1 MVNPSTFAYTSWW
14 SELSHFGQTLHAG
27 HAPKL
32 TLADPPAKSWV
43 ALAEALPD
51 FRAWTE
57 LGASKREKN
66 LDPLY
71 RWLDAVLEGFLG
83 HSPQDYLKHS
93 TVGEAW
99 KVVGPDGRAL
109 KPERLL
115 RLNPP
120 GEEHALPIFIT
131 SAPLNQKDGK
141 RRALDLDRFLRAK
154 QLPMGL
160 ITDGRSLRWVVA
172 GTHQNAF
179 TQWDLLAGW
188 GEGEAWLSWRG
199 LFTLFGRNQ
208 GWAATPD
215 KDRPNQLG
223 LWLMESSQMQGDLST
238 SLGEQIREAVEALVH
253 ALDRWSMEDATRL
266 GPLVEVEPDPLKQ
279 NHAIYTAAVR
289 LVMRLVVIAFA
300 ESRGLLPVTLTAYRD
315 SYGLEV
321 LWQRLKRAKGEVGI
335 ENQQSAWVQL
345 LGLFRLV
352 HDGCAHPDLN
362 LRAYGGDLFQPGDA
376 SNFDPTSRAMALWE
390 SVDGVPVSDKDVL
403 HVLDRLKRTTV
414 RVNGKSVATPVDFS
428 TLSTEYIGLLYEG
441 LLDYDLRT
449 AAEPMLLLNL
459 GQQPLL
465 PLSLLKDKN
474 DKETKELLETLAKE
488 KATKASSDD
497 GEEGDDESEDEEE
510 DTQDAEPEAG
520 TEAEEA
526 VVDEPEAE
534 TEEEAP
540 AELTAAAWAWAAEAA
555 RIMPSRFGLGNLRR
569 GQTKAQKPDDMDT
582 QEWADRLQR
591 AARNLVARVI
601 PKGER
606 YLIRWSGTR
615 KGSGTFYTRP
625 SLTEPL
631 IRETLRPLCFEA
643 DGTPKKPEAILS
655 LQVLDPAMG
664 SASFLVGALRYL
676 THALYDSLIHH
687 RMREDKPDRVI
698 LTLPFGLRAVGSPGE
713 SLPPVHPDDADAE
726 PKLKRRLKR
735 FVVERCIYG
744 VDINPLAVEL
754 AKLAVWVETL
764 DPDLPFGFLD
774 HKLRCGNGLV
784 GCWLDRVDDYP
795 ILAWARKGGDG
806 DKGDETKALKKAL
819 GAAKD
824 RMEAQLLLGIPWS
837 TQPDHQAPEEVLAA
851 ARESLTALHD
861 IPIHDV
867 DRQREAWVT
876 LKDDPAL
883 CALQQALDRWCALFF
898 WPCLDD
904 AGKPVAPESLP
915 MPDTWRN
922 PGFTATIGQLAARHR
937 FFHWELAF
945 PEVFTDPQ
953 SGFDVILGNPPW
965 EVSKPNSNEFF
976 TAYDPIFR
984 TYKKNKADEAKT
996 RLFGVHTSLEPQWK
1010 RYVAGFKS
1018 MSGWVKWGGNP
1029 YRWTPED
1036 EDEGDAAPK
1045 AKRAPS
1051 KKTLQ
1056 RERLMETWEGKRKA
1070 RPNYCDPEHPFR
1082 LQGSADLNTYKL
1094 FLEQVRAMLRKSG
1107 RMGVV
1112 VPSGL
1117 YTDAGSKEL
1126 RETFLTRD
1134 GWELLFGFE
1143 NKREIFKIHRQF
1155 KFVATVVAKNQP
1167 TPDTPLQA
1175 AFMRL
1180 DTAELTDP
1188 RAYTLP
1194 VTPAQVRRFSPNTLS
1209 FMELRSPKDLAVAQK
1224 LYADHPLLGDLGL
1237 SYRAEFHMTSDAKLW
1252 KDGSRAKLEAAGL
1265 LASGEDT
1272 RDIRVR
1278 FRLWKAGWVP
1288 LVEGKHFWQF
1298 NPYYLGNDSDNGL
1311 NKFLDGQRFILR
1323 ETLRQVAEDQ
1333 WQKAKDKAEKN
1344 DEPFD
1349 QAVLDFMPWVRPRL
1363 MYRAVQNATNQRTFI
1378 STLALPSPHGNG
1390 NPDISANGVSSL
1402 YLLGVFNSFCN
1413 DWSIRRKITANLNLF
1428 YAETLPIPSPGSV
1441 VEGAVGHRVNALVGL
1456 NTPPLQSGDARLRAR
1471 LEVDAL
1477 VASQFRLEVEEFQ
1490 HVLLA
1495 EDARPKGFER
1505 NDRSLPEAIRQ
1516 PRLALDAYQ
1525 QLLNKGLDRFLHD
1538 GVEIPVEALGHSR
1551 PLIDIWSPEGGWDT
1565 AWVEAQA
1572 MAESDHEWD
1581 LFLGKEH
1588 AVQAEY
1594 GNLEGALDMAA
1605 SIEHGKDPYRDD
1617 PQPGAL
1623 FDTDEFR
1630 RDGQRRLL

>member
-1 MVNPSTFAYTSWW
+1 MVNPSTFAYSSWW
-14 SELSHFGQTLHAG
+14 SELNHFGQTLHAG

-32 TLADPPAKSWV
+32 NLADPPAKSWI
-43 ALAEALPD
+43 ALAEAMPD

-66 LDPLY
+66 LDPLH

-93 TVGEAW
+93 AVCDGW

-131 SAPLNQKDGK
+131 AAPLNQKDGK

-154 QLPMGL
+154 QLPMGI

-188 GEGEAWLSWRG
+188 GEGEAKLPWRG

-223 LWLMESSQMQGDLST
+223 LWLLESSQMQGDLST

-300 ESRGLLPVTLTAYRD
+300 ESRGLLPVTLAAYRD

-321 LWQRLKRAKGEVGI
+321 LWQRLKRAKGEVGFD
-335 ENQQSAWVQL
+335 NQMSAWVQL

-376 SNFDPTSRAMALWE
+376 SDFDPISRAMALWE

-414 RVNGKSVATPVDFS
+414 RVNGKAVATPVDFS

-449 AAEPMLLLNL
+449 ATEPMLLLNL

-465 PLSLLKDKN
+465 PLTLLQAKN
-474 DKETKELLETLAKE
+474 EKETKELLETLAKE
-488 KATKASSDD
+488 KATKASSED
-497 GEEGDDESEDEEE
+497 EGDAEEDESEAEDEV
-510 DTQDAEPEAG
+510 
-520 TEAEEA
+520 AEEPDA
-526 VVDEPEAE
+526 SETTTEDEP
-534 TEEEAP
+534 AP
-540 AELTAAAWAWAAEAA
+540 EDVPEDIPIELMSQAWEWAAEAA
-555 RIMPSRFGLGNLRR
+555 RIMPNRFGLGNLRR

-582 QEWADRLQR
+582 QEWADRLSK

-601 PKGER
+601 PPGER

-625 SLTEPL
+625 ALTEPL

-643 DGTPKKPEAILS
+643 DGTPKKPEVILS
-655 LQVLDPAMG
+655 LRVLDPAMG

-687 RMREDKPDRVI
+687 RLREERPDRVI

-774 HKLRCGNGLV
+774 HKLRCGNGLI

-795 ILAWARKGGDG
+795 ILAWDREGGDG
-806 DKGDETKALKKAL
+806 KAGVETKALKEAFK
-819 GAAKD
+819 AAK
-824 RMEAQLLLGIPWS
+824 EAMAEQLFGGASWVMA
-837 TQPDHQAPEEVLAA
+837 PDHKAPEEVLPA
-851 ARESLTALHD
+851 ARKALGELHD

-867 DRQREAWVT
+867 DRQRETWKA
-876 LKDDPAL
+876 LEADPAL
-883 CALQQALDRWCALFF
+883 LALRQALDRWCALFF
-898 WPCLDD
+898 WPGVDEASQPL
-904 AGKPVAPESLP
+904 KPEALP
-915 MPDTWRN
+915 MPGTWQ
-922 PGFTATIGQLAARHR
+922 GAAFATTVQRLTVRHR

-945 PEVFTDPQ
+945 PEVFTGPT
-953 SGFDVILGNPPW
+953 SGFDVVLGNPPW

-976 TAYDPIFR
+976 TSFDPIFR
-984 TYKKNKADEAKT
+984 TYKKNKADEAKA
-996 RLFGVHTSLEPQWK
+996 RLFSAHAALEGQWNA
-1010 RYVAGFKS
+1010 YVAGFKALT
-1018 MSGWVKWGGNP
+1018 GWVSAVGTPFSATLGRGKQAEALAT
-1029 YRWTPED
+1029 RWSTQ
-1036 EDEGDAAPK
+1036 
-1045 AKRAPS
+1045 RS
-1051 KKTLQ
+1051 KHTLHSDPQ
-1056 RERLMETWEGKRKA
+1056 R
-1070 RPNYCDPEHPFR
+1070 PFC

-1094 FLEQVRAMLRKSG
+1094 FLEQARSMLRKGG
-1107 RMGVV
+1107 RLGFV

-1117 YTDAGSKEL
+1117 YTDAGAKDL
-1126 RETFLTRD
+1126 RDTFLTRD
-1134 GWELLFGFE
+1134 AWELLFGFE
-1143 NKREIFKIHRQF
+1143 NRRKIFQIDSRF
-1155 KFVATVVAKNQP
+1155 KFVVTVVTKGQP
-1167 TPDTPLQA
+1167 KLDTPLQA

-1180 DTAELTDP
+1180 DTNELADP
-1188 RAYTLP
+1188 QAHTLP

-1209 FMELRSPKDLAVAQK
+1209 FMELRSPRDLTVAQK
-1224 LYADHPLLGDLGL
+1224 LYSDHPLLGDLGL
-1237 SYRAEFHMTSDAKLW
+1237 SYSREFDMTNDAKLW
-1252 KDGSRAKLEAAGL
+1252 KDGSRSKLEAAGL
-1265 LASGEDT
+1265 LSPLEDT

-1298 NPYYLGNDSDNGL
+1298 NPYYLGNDTENGL
-1311 NKFLDGQRFILR
+1311 RKFLGGQRFIPR

-1333 WQKAKDKAEKN
+1333 WQKAKEKAEKN

-1349 QAVLDFMPWVRPRL
+1349 QTLLDFMPWVRPRVVF
-1363 MYRAVQNATNQRTFI
+1363 RDVQNATNKRTFI
-1378 STLALPSPHGNG
+1378 VTMIPPVPHGNKA
-1390 NPDISANGVSSL
+1390 PDIQVSSCSPAYL
-1402 YLLGVFNSFCN
+1402 AGLLGSFCN
-1413 DWSIRRKITANLNLF
+1413 DWSIRRKMTSTLNKF
-1428 YAETLPIPSPGSV
+1428 YVETLPIPQAAAPALILAIEDRVKGMFGVSSIPVSDPGT
-1441 VEGAVGHRVNALVGL
+1441 R
-1456 NTPPLQSGDARLRAR
+1456 LQMR
-1471 LEVDAL
+1471 LEMDAL
-1477 VASQFRLEVEEFQ
+1477 VAHLFDLPEDQFA
-1490 HVLLA
+1490 HILLDPNA
-1495 EDARPKGFER
+1495 KPKGF
-1505 NDRSLPEAIRQ
+1505 DRVDEGLDPSLRQ
-1516 PRLALDAYQ
+1516 PQLTLDAYR
-1525 QLLNKGLDRFLHD
+1525 QLLDKGLDRFLQD
-1538 GVEIPVEALGHSR
+1538 GVEIPEGALAHRR
-1551 PLIDIWSPEGGWDT
+1551 PLIDIWSPTDGWNT
-1565 AWVEAQA
+1565 AWAEAQA
-1572 MAESDHEWD
+1572 MADSDHEWD
-1581 LFLGKEH
+1581 LFLGEEH

-1605 SIEHGKDPYRDD
+1605 SPEHGKDPYRAE
-1617 PQPGAL
+1617 PQHGAL
-1623 FDTDEFR
+1623 FDIDEFR
-1630 RDGQRRLL
+1630 RDGQRRIL

>member
-1 MVNPSTFAYTSWW
+1 MVNPNTFAYSSWW
-14 SELSHFGQTLHAG
+14 SELNHFGQTLHAG

-32 TLADPPAKSWV
+32 ALADPPAKSWI
-43 ALAEALPD
+43 ALAEAMPD

-57 LGASKREKN
+57 QGASKREKN
-66 LDPLY
+66 LDPLH

-93 TVGEAW
+93 AVGDGW

-131 SAPLNQKDGK
+131 ATPLNQKDGK

-154 QLPMGL
+154 QLPMGI

-188 GEGEAWLSWRG
+188 GEGEAKLSWRG

-215 KDRPNQLG
+215 KDRPHQLL
-223 LWLMESSQMQGDLST
+223 LWLLESSQMQGDLST

-266 GPLVEVEPDPLKQ
+266 GPLVEVEPDSLKQ

-300 ESRGLLPVTLTAYRD
+300 ESRGLLPVTLAAYRD

-321 LWQRLKRAKGEVGI
+321 LWQRLKRAKGEVGFD
-335 ENQQSAWVQL
+335 NQMSAWVQL

-362 LRAYGGDLFQPGDA
+362 LRAYGGDLFQPGNA
-376 SNFDPTSRAMALWE
+376 SDFDPVSRAMALWE

-414 RVNGKSVATPVDFS
+414 RVNGKAVATPVDFS

-449 AAEPMLLLNL
+449 ATEPMLLLNL

-465 PLSLLKDKN
+465 PLTLLQAKN
-474 DKETKELLETLAKE
+474 EKETKELLETLSKE

-497 GEEGDDESEDEEE
+497 EGDDEEDDSEAEDEIAE
-510 DTQDAEPEAG
+510 EPEADASETP
-520 TEAEEA
+520 TE
-526 VVDEPEAE
+526 DEPALEDVP
-534 TEEEAP
+534 EEIP
-540 AELTAAAWAWAAEAA
+540 VELMSQAWEWAAEAA
-555 RIMPSRFGLGNLRR
+555 RIMPNRFGLGNLRR
-569 GQTKAQKPDDMDT
+569 GQTKSQKPDDMDT

-601 PKGER
+601 PPGER

-625 SLTEPL
+625 ALTEPL

-655 LQVLDPAMG
+655 LRVLDPAMG

-687 RMREDKPDRVI
+687 RFREDRPDRVI
-698 LTLPFGLRAVGSPGE
+698 LTLPFGLRAIGSPGE

-735 FVVERCIYG
+735 FIVERCIYG

-795 ILAWARKGGDG
+795 ILAWDREGGDG
-806 DKGDETKALKKAL
+806 KAGVETKALKEAFKAAKKAL
-819 GAAKD
+819 EGQLFSGASWVMA
-824 RMEAQLLLGIPWS
+824 
-837 TQPDHQAPEEVLAA
+837 PDHKAPKELLPA
-851 ARESLTALHD
+851 ARKALAELHD

-867 DRQREAWVT
+867 DRQRETWKA
-876 LKDDPAL
+876 LEANPAL
-883 CALQQALDRWCALFF
+883 LALRQALDRWCALFF
-898 WPCLDD
+898 WPGVDD
-904 AGKPVAPESLP
+904 AGVPLKPEALP
-915 MPDTWRN
+915 MPDSWRD
-922 PGFTATIGQLAARHR
+922 PAFASTVHRLAVRHR
-937 FFHWELAF
+937 FIHWELAF
-945 PEVFTDPQ
+945 PEVFTGPE
-953 SGFDVILGNPPW
+953 SGFDVVLGNPPW
-965 EVSKPNSNEFF
+965 DTVQPESLEFF
-976 TAYDPIFR
+976 TRYDPIYR
-984 TYKKNKADEAKT
+984 TRGKQDALAVQRD
-996 RLFGVHTSLEPQWK
+996 LFVQ
-1010 RYVAGFKS
+1010 
-1018 MSGWVKWGGNP
+1018 
-1029 YRWTPED
+1029 
-1036 EDEGDAAPK
+1036 DAAIARGWSGVIQEVRSFTGFIKTASAPFDTSFGK
-1045 AKRAPS
+1045 GKDALIARWETRRAGHPVFS
-1051 KKTLQ
+1051 
-1056 RERLMETWEGKRKA
+1056 
-1070 RPNYCDPEHPFR
+1070 DPGHPFH
-1082 LQGSADLNTYKL
+1082 LQGSGKVYTYKL
-1094 FLEQVRAMLRKSG
+1094 FLEQARAVLRSG
-1107 RMGVV
+1107 GRLGFV

-1117 YTDAGSKEL
+1117 YTDSGAVDL
-1126 RETFLTRD
+1126 RKTFLVED
-1134 GWELLFGFE
+1134 GWELMFGFE
-1143 NKREIFKIHRQF
+1143 NRRKIFQIDSRF
-1155 KFVATVVAKNQP
+1155 KFVATVVTKAQP
-1167 TPDTPLQA
+1167 TPDKPLQV

-1180 DTAELTDP
+1180 DTEELKDTTTHTISMKGPD
-1188 RAYTLP
+1188 
-1194 VTPAQVRRFSPNTLS
+1194 VVRFAPNTLS
-1209 FMELRSPKDLAVAQK
+1209 FMELRSAKDLAVAEK
-1224 LYADHPLLGDLGL
+1224 LYGRHRLLGDFGL
-1237 SYRAEFHMTSDAKLW
+1237 KYSQEFNMTTDSALW
-1252 KDGSRAKLEAAGL
+1252 KEGTRKKLESTGT
-1265 LASGEDT
+1265 LAQDEDT

-1278 FRLWKAGWVP
+1278 FRLWRSGWVP
-1288 LVEGKHFWQF
+1288 LMEGKHFWQF
-1298 NPYYLGNDSDNGL
+1298 NPYYLGNDTDNGL
-1311 NKFLDGQRFILR
+1311 KKFLEGQKFIPR
-1323 ETLRQVAEDQ
+1323 ESLRQLAEEQ
-1333 WQKAKDKAEKN
+1333 WQKAKEKAEKS
-1344 DEPFD
+1344 DEFFS
-1349 QAVLDFMPWVRPRL
+1349 QTVLDFMPWVRPRL
-1363 MYRAVQNATNQRTFI
+1363 MYRAVQNATNLRTYV
-1378 STLALPSPHGNG
+1378 STMALPSPHGNG
-1390 NPDISANGVSSL
+1390 NPDLAAHGVSSL

-1428 YAETLPIPSPGSV
+1428 YAETLPIPIPATV
-1441 VEGAVGHRVNALVGL
+1441 LAEAVEARVSALVGL
-1456 NTPPLQSGDARLRAR
+1456 CTPPLQTSDARLRVR
-1471 LEVDAL
+1471 LEIDAL
-1477 VASQFRLEVEEFQ
+1477 LASQYNLTEDEFR

-1495 EDARPKGFER
+1495 PEARPKGFER
-1505 NDRSLPEAIRQ
+1505 NDQGLPEPIRQ
-1516 PRLALDAYQ
+1516 PRLTLDAYR
-1525 QLLNKGLDRFLHD
+1525 QLLDKGLDRFLQD
-1538 GVEIPVEALGHSR
+1538 GVEIPEEALGHSR
-1551 PLIDIWSPEGGWDT
+1551 PLIDIWSPTDGWDI
-1565 AWVEAQA
+1565 AWAEAEA
-1572 MAESDHEWD
+1572 MADSDHEWD
-1581 LFLGKEH
+1581 LFLGQEH

-1594 GNLEGALDMAA
+1594 GNLEGAQDMAA
-1605 SIEHGKDPYRDD
+1605 SPEHGKDPYRAD

>member
-14 SELSHFGQTLHAG
+14 SELNHFGQTLHAG

-32 TLADPPAKSWV
+32 ALADPPAKSWI
-43 ALAEALPD
+43 ALAEAMPD

-66 LDPLY
+66 LDPLH

-93 TVGEAW
+93 AVGDGW
-99 KVVGPDGRAL
+99 KVVGPDGRVL

-131 SAPLNQKDGK
+131 AAPLNQKDGK

-154 QLPMGL
+154 QLPMGI

-188 GEGEAWLSWRG
+188 GEGEAKLPWRG

-208 GWAATPD
+208 GWASTPD
-215 KDRPNQLG
+215 KDRPSQLG
-223 LWLMESSQMQGDLST
+223 LWLLESSQMQGDLST

-300 ESRGLLPVTLTAYRD
+300 ESRGLLPVTLAAYRD

-321 LWQRLKRAKGEVGI
+321 LWQRLKRAKGEVGFD
-335 ENQQSAWVQL
+335 NQMSAWVQL

-362 LRAYGGDLFQPGDA
+362 LRAYGGDLFQPGDD
-376 SNFDPTSRAMALWE
+376 SGFDPISRAMALWE

-414 RVNGKSVATPVDFS
+414 RVNGKAVATPVDFS

-449 AAEPMLLLNL
+449 AMEPMLLLNL

-465 PLSLLKDKN
+465 PLTLLQAKN
-474 DKETKELLETLAKE
+474 EKETKELLETLAKE

-497 GEEGDDESEDEEE
+497 EGEEEEGDEVGEE
-510 DTQDAEPEAG
+510 D
-520 TEAEEA
+520 AEEPQPSEEQ
-526 VVDEPEAE
+526 DPP
-534 TEEEAP
+534 EEAP
-540 AELTAAAWAWAAEAA
+540 DTLEAEVEVAPELTSAAWGWAAEAA
-555 RIMPSRFGLGNLRR
+555 RIMPSRFGLGNLKR

-591 AARNLVARVI
+591 AARSLVARVI
-601 PKGER
+601 PEGER

-625 SLTEPL
+625 ALTEPL
-631 IRETLRPLCFEA
+631 IRETLKPLCFEV

-655 LQVLDPAMG
+655 LRVLDPAMG

-687 RMREDKPDRVI
+687 RLREDKPDRVI

-795 ILAWARKGGDG
+795 ILAWDREGGDG
-806 DKGDETKALKKAL
+806 KTGVETKALKEAFK
-819 GAAKD
+819 AAK
-824 RMEAQLLLGIPWS
+824 EAMAEQLFSGASWVMA
-837 TQPDHQAPEEVLAA
+837 PDHKAPEEVLPA
-851 ARESLTALHD
+851 ARKALGELHD

-867 DRQREAWVT
+867 DRQRETWKFLEA
-876 LKDDPAL
+876 DPAML
-883 CALQQALDRWCALFF
+883 ALRLALDRWCALFF
-898 WPCLDD
+898 WPGVDD
-904 AGKPVAPESLP
+904 AGQVLKSEALP
-915 MPDTWRN
+915 MPGTWRD
-922 PGFTATIGQLAARHR
+922 TAFATTVQRLTARHH

-945 PEVFTDPQ
+945 PEVFTGPT
-953 SGFDVILGNPPW
+953 SGFDVVLGNPPW

-976 TAYDPIFR
+976 TAFDPIFR
-984 TYKKNKADEAKT
+984 TYKKNKADEAKA
-996 RLFGVHTSLEPQWK
+996 RLFSAHAALEGQWNA
-1010 RYVAGFKS
+1010 YVAGFKALT
-1018 MSGWVKWGGNP
+1018 GWVSAVGTPFNATLGRGKQAEALAT
-1029 YRWTPED
+1029 RWSTQ
-1036 EDEGDAAPK
+1036 
-1045 AKRAPS
+1045 RS
-1051 KKTLQ
+1051 KHTLHSDPQ
-1056 RERLMETWEGKRKA
+1056 R
-1070 RPNYCDPEHPFR
+1070 PFC

-1094 FLEQVRAMLRKSG
+1094 FLEQARSMLRKGG
-1107 RMGVV
+1107 RLGFV

-1117 YTDAGSKEL
+1117 YTDAGAKDL
-1126 RETFLTRD
+1126 RDTFLTRD
-1134 GWELLFGFE
+1134 AWELLFGFE
-1143 NKREIFKIHRQF
+1143 NRRKIFEIDSRF
-1155 KFVATVVAKNQP
+1155 KFVVTVATKGQP
-1167 TPDTPLQA
+1167 TPAQPLQA

-1180 DTAELTDP
+1180 DTNELANP
-1188 RAYTLP
+1188 RAHTLP
-1194 VTPAQVRRFSPNTLS
+1194 VSPAQVRRFSPSTLS
-1209 FMELRSPKDLAVAQK
+1209 FMELRSPRDLAVAQK
-1224 LYADHPLLGDLGL
+1224 LYADHPLLGDLDL
-1237 SYRAEFHMTSDAKLW
+1237 TFNREFDMTNDAKLW
-1252 KDGSRAKLEAAGL
+1252 KEGSRSKLEAAGFL
-1265 LASGEDT
+1265 DPTRDT

-1298 NPYYLGNDSDNGL
+1298 NPYYLGNETENGRR
-1311 NKFLDGQRFILR
+1311 KFLDGQRFVAR
-1323 ETLRQVAEDQ
+1323 ETLSNVAKDQ
-1333 WQKAKDKAEKN
+1333 WQKTKDKSEKN
-1344 DEPFD
+1344 GEPFNHT
-1349 QAVLDFMPWVRPRL
+1349 VLNFMPWVRPRL
-1363 MYRAVQNATNQRTFI
+1363 MYRDIARSSDQRSFI
-1378 STLALPSPHGNG
+1378 STFTPPSVHGHLVADIDFQSPWGASGLAALS
-1390 NPDISANGVSSL
+1390 
-1402 YLLGVFNSFCN
+1402 NSFCA
-1413 DWSIRRKITANLNLF
+1413 DWLIRRRISVHLSKFIITLI
-1428 YAETLPIPSPGSV
+1428 PIPPFDVRLSD
-1441 VEGAVGHRVNALVGL
+1441 ALSSKVLLLTGI
-1456 NTPPLQSGDARLRAR
+1456 TGKPEIHCDQRLLIR
-1471 LEVDAL
+1471 LELDAL
-1477 VASQFRLEVEEFQ
+1477 VAHSYGLTEDEFA
-1490 HVLLA
+1490 HILLDTDCGA
-1495 EDARPKGFER
+1495 VGFSKTDA
-1505 NDRSLPEAIRQ
+1505 NLPATHRQ
-1516 PRLALDAYQ
+1516 PQLTLDAYR
-1525 QLLNKGLDRFLHD
+1525 QLLDKGLDRFLHD
-1538 GVEIPVEALGHSR
+1538 GAKIPEAALAHRR
-1551 PLIDIWSPEGGWDT
+1551 PLVDIWSPTDGWEI
-1565 AWVEAQA
+1565 AWAEAQA
-1572 MAESDHEWD
+1572 MANSDHEWD

-1588 AVQAEY
+1588 AVQREY
-1594 GNLEGALDMAA
+1594 GNLDGALDLAA
-1605 SIEHGKDPYRDD
+1605 SPEHGKDPYRAE
-1617 PQPGAL
+1617 PQHGAL

>member
-14 SELSHFGQTLHAG
+14 SELNHFGQTLHAG

-32 TLADPPAKSWV
+32 ALADPLAKSWI
-43 ALAEALPD
+43 ALAEAMPD

-66 LDPLY
+66 LDPLH

-93 TVGEAW
+93 AVGDGW

-120 GEEHALPIFIT
+120 SEEHALPIFIT
-131 SAPLNQKDGK
+131 AAPLNQKDGK

-154 QLPMGL
+154 QLPMGI

-188 GEGEAWLSWRG
+188 GEGEAKLPWRG

-208 GWAATPD
+208 GWAATPE

-223 LWLMESSQMQGDLST
+223 LWLLESSQMQGDLST

-253 ALDRWSMEDATRL
+253 ALDRWSMEDAARL
-266 GPLVEVEPDPLKQ
+266 EPLVEVEPDPLKQ

-300 ESRGLLPVTLTAYRD
+300 ESRGLLPVTLAAYRD

-321 LWQRLKRAKGEVGI
+321 LWQRLKRAKGEVGFD
-335 ENQQSAWVQL
+335 NQMSAWVQL

-376 SNFDPTSRAMALWE
+376 SDFDPNSRAMALWE

-414 RVNGKSVATPVDFS
+414 RVNGKAVATPVDFS

-449 AAEPMLLLNL
+449 ATEPMLLLNL

-465 PLSLLKDKN
+465 PLTLLQAKN
-474 DKETKELLETLAKE
+474 EKETKELLETLSKE
-488 KATKASSDD
+488 KATKASSED
-497 GEEGDDESEDEEE
+497 EGDDDEDESEVE
-510 DTQDAEPEAG
+510 DDVAEEPETDASETS
-520 TEAEEA
+520 TE
-526 VVDEPEAE
+526 DEPAPEDVP
-534 TEEEAP
+534 EEVP
-540 AELTAAAWAWAAEAA
+540 VELMSQAWEWAAEAA
-555 RIMPSRFGLGNLRR
+555 RIMPNRFGLGNLRR

-582 QEWADRLQR
+582 QEWADRLSR

-601 PKGER
+601 PPGER

-625 SLTEPL
+625 ALTEPL
-631 IRETLRPLCFEA
+631 IRETLKPLCFEA

-655 LQVLDPAMG
+655 LRVLDPAMG

-687 RMREDKPDRVI
+687 RFREDKPDRVI
-698 LTLPFGLRAVGSPGE
+698 LTLPFGLKAVGSPGE
-713 SLPPVHPDDADAE
+713 SLPPVHPDDPDAE

-735 FVVERCIYG
+735 FVVERCLYG

-774 HKLRCGNGLV
+774 HKFRCGNGLV

-795 ILAWARKGGDG
+795 ILAWDREGGDG
-806 DKGDETKALKKAL
+806 KAGVETKVLKEASKAAKKILEGQLFSGASWVMAPDHKAPQDVLPAARQAL
-819 GAAKD
+819 G
-824 RMEAQLLLGIPWS
+824 E
-837 TQPDHQAPEEVLAA
+837 
-851 ARESLTALHD
+851 LHD
-861 IPIHDV
+861 LPIHDV
-867 DRQREAWVT
+867 DRQRDAWKALEAN
-876 LKDDPAL
+876 PAML
-883 CALQQALDRWCALFF
+883 ALRQALDRWCALFF
-898 WPCLDD
+898 WPGVDD
-904 AGKPVAPESLP
+904 LSLPLKPETLP
-915 MPDTWRN
+915 MPDSWRDSAFA
-922 PGFTATIGQLAARHR
+922 PMVQRLAARHR
-937 FFHWELAF
+937 FLHWELAF
-945 PEVFTDPQ
+945 PEVFTGPE
-953 SGFDVILGNPPW
+953 SGFDVVLGNPPW
-965 EVSKPNSNEFF
+965 DTVQPESQEFF
-976 TAYDPIFR
+976 TRFDPIYR
-984 TYKKNKADEAKT
+984 TRGKQEALGVQRDLFTQDPAIARGWSALLQEVRSFTGFIKAAGNPFD
-996 RLFGVHTSLEPQWK
+996 TSLGKGKDALLARWE
-1010 RYVAGFKS
+1010 RRRAGHPTFS
-1018 MSGWVKWGGNP
+1018 
-1029 YRWTPED
+1029 
-1036 EDEGDAAPK
+1036 
-1045 AKRAPS
+1045 
-1051 KKTLQ
+1051 
-1056 RERLMETWEGKRKA
+1056 
-1070 RPNYCDPEHPFR
+1070 DPGHPFCR
-1082 LQGSADLNTYKL
+1082 QANGKVYTYKL
-1094 FLEQVRAMLRKSG
+1094 FLEQARAVLRKGG
-1107 RMGVV
+1107 RLGFV

-1117 YTDAGSKEL
+1117 YTDSGAVDL
-1126 RETFLTRD
+1126 RKTFLLED
-1134 GWELLFGFE
+1134 GWELMFGLE
-1143 NKREIFKIHRQF
+1143 NRRKVFQIDSRF
-1155 KFVATVVAKNQP
+1155 KFVVMVVTKLLP
-1167 TPDTPLQA
+1167 TPDAPLQT

-1180 DTAELTDP
+1180 DTEELKDP
-1188 RAYTLP
+1188 AAFTIP
-1194 VTPAQVRRFSPNTLS
+1194 MKGADVKRFAPNTLS
-1209 FMELRSPKDLAVAQK
+1209 FMELRTAKDLAVAEK
-1224 LYADHPLLGDLGL
+1224 LYGKHPLLGDLDL
-1237 SYRAEFHMTSDAKLW
+1237 HYSQEFNMTSDSALW
-1252 KDGSRAKLEAAGL
+1252 KDGTRKKLEAAGL
-1265 LASGEDT
+1265 LAPLEDT

-1298 NPYYLGNDSDNGL
+1298 NPYYLGNDTENGL
-1311 NKFLDGQRFILR
+1311 KKFLDGQKFIPHT
-1323 ETLRQVAEDQ
+1323 TLHQVAKDQ
-1333 WQKAKDKAEKN
+1333 WQRAKDKAERS

-1349 QAVLDFMPWVRPRL
+1349 QTLLDFMPWVKVRPMFRDIS
-1363 MYRAVQNATNQRTFI
+1363 ASTNQRTWI
-1378 STLALPSPHGNG
+1378 ASVMPALPHGHNTA
-1390 NPDISANGVSSL
+1390 DFRLSEFAADEALVAFANS
-1402 YLLGVFNSFCN
+1402 YLL
-1413 DWSIRRKITANLNLF
+1413 DWLVRKKVTLHVSRF
-1428 YAETLPIPSPGSV
+1428 YIETLPVPSMSPEHTVALASKVSKLMGVTNAPIQEAGERIRMRIELDSLV
-1441 VEGAVGHRVNALVGL
+1441 AHAYGLTEDEFAHILLDTDCGAVGFARTDANLPAAHRQTQL
-1456 NTPPLQSGDARLRAR
+1456 T
-1471 LEVDAL
+1471 
-1477 VASQFRLEVEEFQ
+1477 
-1490 HVLLA
+1490 
-1495 EDARPKGFER
+1495 
-1505 NDRSLPEAIRQ
+1505 
-1516 PRLALDAYQ
+1516 LDAYR
-1525 QLLNKGLDRFLHD
+1525 QLLAKGLDRFLQD
-1538 GVEIPVEALGHSR
+1538 GAEIPEAALKHHR
-1551 PLIDIWSPEGGWDT
+1551 PLIAIWSPADGWDT
-1565 AWVEAQA
+1565 AWAEAQA
-1572 MAESDHEWD
+1572 MADSDHEWD

-1594 GNLEGALDMAA
+1594 GNLEGSLDMAA
-1605 SIEHGKDPYRDD
+1605 SAEHGKDPYRAD